1 MMDIFKN
8 NNREVVFYGTS
19 KDVYGQTQ
27 FQFIDSIPRYRAN
40 MRTVGY
46 VACVGKQTF
55 DNVYAISNSDELR
68 EAWRELCHRSF
79 RGPEGTVVFGDFL
92 DYLVSNDEGRKF

>member
-8 NNREVVFYGTS
+8 NNREVVFYGTM
-19 KDVYGQTQ
+19 KDAYGQTR
-27 FQFIDSIPRYRAN
+27 FQYLDRIERYLAN

-46 VACVGKQTF
+46 VVCVSKQTF
-55 DNVYAISNSDELR
+55 DNVYAISNSLELR

-79 RGPEGTVVFGDFL
+79 RGPEDTVVFGDFL
-92 DYLVSNDEGRKF
+92 DYLVSIDEGRKF